1 MAKTAGHTW
10 ADYKTEI
17 AQDLNMLQRTNAT
30 TNECYNE
37 RMLQRTNATT
47 NEYYNE
53 RMLQQTVSIDKI
65 MVLQ

>member
-37 RMLQRTNATT
+37 RMLQRTAFIN
-47 NEYYNE
+47 
-53 RMLQQTVSIDKI
+53 KI
-65 MVLQ
+65 RVLQRKHSTTKA